1 MNVKRS
7 WMGILMIGY
16 KVFKEEPKDERKS
29 EDYHDTS
36 EDEEA
41 ETVIDKLN
49 TEQPIGK
56 DKKVK
61 DKQNGCK

>member
-1 MNVKRS
+1 
-7 WMGILMIGY
+7 MGILMIGY
-16 KVFKEEPKDERKS
+16 KVFKEETKDESKS

-36 EDEEA
+36 EEA

-49 TEQPIGK
+49 TEQPIVK